1 MYMTKQ
7 KQAHRGN
14 KWVALSGEKEGWDGD
29 MGIKRQTTVYK
40 IQWQQGQIEQ
50 HREV

>member
-1 MYMTKQ
+1 MYMIKQ

-14 KWVALSGEKEGWDGD
+14 KSVAPSEEKEGWDGD